1 MGSTPSN
8 ASSIRLIVN
17 LYQLS
22 KAAGGT
28 TARMNVQKLT
38 KTLHSPCRQ
47 KMGGFPGNSEVRG
60 NCVAGS
66 NPAPEIWICGGI
78 IRIASLSVMDW
89 NRLSWRR
96 TVAKIQVKNQAEREI
111 LGLVSHV

>member
-1 MGSTPSN
+1 MTGIRIKTCGVVPMGSNPSN

-60 NCVAGS
+60 NCVAGYCAGS
-66 NPAPEIWICGGI
+66 QAAQMDMWRNKTHSKPICNGLEQIELETDGGENP
-78 IRIASLSVMDW
+78 S
-89 NRLSWRR
+89 
-96 TVAKIQVKNQAEREI
+96 
-111 LGLVSHV
+111 